1 MHTQNLSLPPRPP
14 QRYGQDSDWAR
25 QNIQTLTEKYPD
37 EWVAVFG
44 QQVIAHDVDLDQVM
58 STAQGLASPVI
69 KFIESG
75 IRVYAH
81 HERFSNY
88 TSRGQ

>member
-1 MHTQNLSLPPRPP
+1 MHEQNLSLPPRPP
-14 QRYGQDSDWAR
+14 QRYWQDSEWAR

-44 QQVIAHDVDLDQVM
+44 QQIIAHDVDLAHVM
-58 STAQGLASPVI
+58 SATQAQGLASPVI
-69 KFIESG
+69 KFIENG

-81 HERFSNY
+81 HERFSN
-88 TSRGQ
+88 

>member
-14 QRYGQDSDWAR
+14 QRYWQDSDWAR

-44 QQVIAHDVDLDQVM
+44 QQIIAHDVDLDQVLN
-58 STAQGLASPVI
+58 TTQAQGLASPVI
-69 KFIESG
+69 KFIERG
-75 IRVYAH
+75 IHVYTYRPRISD
-81 HERFSNY
+81 EL
-88 TSRGQ
+88 